1 MRRSVIK
8 SLALALASGATVL
21 QTPSCVQAT
30 AQTVAGA
37 TSSILSA
44 YTRSVVNDW
53 LNVGTGSL
61 FGLFT

>member
-1 MRRSVIK
+1 VRRSAIK
-8 SLALALASGATVL
+8 ILVFAFVSGATLL
-21 QTPSCVQAT
+21 QTPACVQVA
-30 AQTVAGA
+30 AETVAGA

-61 FGLFT
+61 FGLVT